1 MSTTPDPSPA
11 LTHRSVNSA
20 SASNGRPSESDH
32 HPNPLEY
39 DLSLPT
45 AVSHLV
51 QHLIQPLSPH
61 YPHST
66 LLRLRDELR
75 SRLIDLFQP
84 TWEEHRPQLGSGFR
98 SLICTKNLG
107 LPSVLRDAAGPLEIS
122 ESVWKRAIAATRERE
137 HKVEEWEA
145 WCDPGQVVWRWGGWE
160 WEDVGFEPF
169 KVIRENFH
177 IVWQAA
183 ATAHLSPPSTAPTA
197 QTLLTPARASHAI
210 PIRAPTVFAIPPTP
224 AAPSSS
230 DVSSHDL
237 NDNSSPDLLPAFASL
252 GLGPAPGG
260 SSNRQPSGW
269 SSSDAASSRATS
281 ISESEHSRSVSGL
294 SVDSVDNAHDDHEDH
309 DVPSKPPSRASH
321 RGSES
326 LSSVASSVSDSNSG
340 HTQLLTPGSRPG
352 SADPFGVPLLSLSA
366 KGHDI
371 SRDRDARSRK
381 ITPPMLSL
389 PRGRTPSP
397 NTPDGQ
403 TITPNTENTITPSP
417 SAPTPTVTPYD
428 GGNVTVLGGGVKLG
442 GSASRPASAH
452 SGNRTPIDRSRSPS
466 ISLASRALS
475 TALGPNSNGD
485 GTAATISGGG
495 QRKQRTRRRI
505 MPTYLGHLGQPGV
518 GGPIMGVF
526 GQFAGKPTQSP
537 PGGPPG
543 FGAGYG
549 HVGVGVAPPPIAGT
563 RGVSMPRMG

>member
-1 MSTTPDPSPA
+1 MLSTITPDPSPA
-11 LTHRSVNSA
+11 LTHRSVNSN
-20 SASNGRPSESDH
+20 NGRSSESGSG
-32 HPNPLEY
+32 PTLEY
-39 DLSLPT
+39 DLSLST
-45 AVSHLV
+45 AVTHLV

-66 LLRLRDELR
+66 LLKLRDSLRTKLVEL
-75 SRLIDLFQP
+75 FEP
-84 TWEEHRPQLGSGFR
+84 TWEEQHPQLGSGFR
-98 SLICTKNLG
+98 SLICTKYLG
-107 LPSVLRDAAGPLEIS
+107 LPPILKDVAGEFALDEG
-122 ESVWKRAIAATRERE
+122 VWKKAIAATRERE

-183 ATAHLSPPSTAPTA
+183 ATSHLSPPTTAPTT
-197 QTLLTPARASHAI
+197 QPLLTPARASHAI

-224 AAPSSS
+224 AAPSPATVSTHDIHESS
-230 DVSSHDL
+230 SS
-237 NDNSSPDLLPAFASL
+237 DLLPAFASL
-252 GLGPAPGG
+252 GLGHAPGG
-260 SSNRQPSGW
+260 PGNRQPSGW
-269 SSSDAASSRATS
+269 SSSDAASSRSTS
-281 ISESEHSRSVSGL
+281 VSESEHSRSVSGL
-294 SVDSVDNAHDDHEDH
+294 SVDSVDHQHDH
-309 DVPSKPPSRASH
+309 DHNDEHDIHSKSPSRASH

-340 HTQLLTPGSRPG
+340 HSQLLTPGSRPG
-352 SADPFGVPLLSLSA
+352 SADPFGAALLSLPM
-366 KGHDI
+366 KGHEA
-371 SRDRDARSRK
+371 SRERDVRSRK

-397 NTPDGQ
+397 GTPDGQ
-403 TITPNTENTITPSP
+403 SITPNTDNTITPSP

-442 GSASRPASAH
+442 GSASRTTSVH
-452 SGNRTPIDRSRSPS
+452 SGSRTPVDRSRSPS

-475 TALGPNSNGD
+475 SALGPNSNGE
-485 GTAATISGGG
+485 GTATTISGGGG

-526 GQFAGKPTQSP
+526 GQFAGKPSQSP
-537 PGGPPG
+537 PSNA
-543 FGAGYG
+543 FGGYG
-549 HVGVGVAPPPIAGT
+549 HVGVGVAPPPIT
-563 RGVSMPRMG
+563 SMRSVSMPRMG